1 MAVTVTYR
9 TKYKIGDE
17 VCIRSDLC
25 DCVAY
30 TSDDGAI
37 VAFPPSNTYM
47 YYGASAI
54 ITGIEK
60 GRYILKNVAGVRIPG
75 LWVDDMLESPEAYQQ
90 AEKAVRDSGWSVEEM
105 KQMLPEVAAY
115 FASTGMSLEQWEQ
128 EFRKGTKRIHEM
140 IAFDRISLIAKLTR
154 QAHDATE
161 EGKDASHLFKQIAD
175 VASEKDR
182 NYEDSEFN
190 KKLGAIGAASAIYA
204 FVVFLAAIAVTVS
217 LSPYS
222 WLSVLSIQWFF
233 DNFFEYFFKVMGYMS
248 PVLLILI
255 FIALAD

>member
-1 MAVTVTYR
+1 MAVTATYR

-47 YYGASAI
+47 YFGASATI
-54 ITGIEK
+54 RDIER
-60 GRYILKNVAGVRIPG
+60 GRYVLENVAGVRIPG
-75 LWVDDMLESPEAYQQ
+75 LWVDGMLEV
-90 AEKAVRDSGWSVEEM
+90 AESYVSAERIVENSGYSFDQL
-105 KQMLPEVAAY
+105 KHMLPEVAAY

-128 EFRKGTKRIHEM
+128 EFRKGTKRIREM
-140 IAFDRISLIAKLTR
+140 IAFDRIARIAKLTR

-161 EGKDASHLFKQIAD
+161 EGKDASQLFRQIAD
-175 VASEKDR
+175 VASEKDHD
-182 NYEDSEFN
+182 NADSEFN
-190 KKLGAIGAASAIYA
+190 KKLGTIGAVSAIYI
-204 FVVFLAAIAVTVS
+204 FVVFLVAIAVTVA
-217 LSPYS
+217 LCPGS

-233 DNFFEYFFKVMGYMS
+233 NHFFEYFFRVLGYMA
-248 PVLLILI
+248 PVLLI
-255 FIALAD
+255 FVFFALAD